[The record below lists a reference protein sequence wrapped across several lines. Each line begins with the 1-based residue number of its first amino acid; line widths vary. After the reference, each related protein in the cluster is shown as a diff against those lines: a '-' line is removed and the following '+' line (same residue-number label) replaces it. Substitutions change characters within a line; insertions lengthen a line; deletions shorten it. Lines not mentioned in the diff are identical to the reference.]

1 MTVNKDV
8 LEKALQGVEAKKH
21 AYRQTREGTVVSF
34 LIHPDDVPKLLTQEL
49 SVSQIGARYML
60 GIVRM
65 EDETDYPVVPEEVTI
80 GERAFKRACLIC
92 RDPSYISWVRLNSER
107 WLKKYSVDEREDN
120 DEAYASEVIRNVCG
134 ILSRKDLKES
144 KDAQQK
150 LTEHMNEFM
159 QAVGR

>member
-1 MTVNKDV
+1 MTVSKDV

-49 SVSQIGARYML
+49 SVSAIGARYML

-65 EDETDYPVVPEEVTI
+65 EDESDYPVVPEEVTI

-92 RDPSYISWVRLNSER
+92 RDPSYISWIRLNSER
-107 WLKKYSVDEREDN
+107 WLQLYSVDESEEN
-120 DEAYASEVIRNVCG
+120 DETYASDVIRNVCG
-134 ILSRKDLKES
+134 VLSRKDLKEN
-144 KDAQQK
+144 KDGQTK
-150 LTEHMNEFM
+150 LTEHINEFM